1 VIEVSSSAHSSGA
14 RRVWLLTAAVGM
26 TALVVLRL
34 VSADGRVVV
43 SGPHVPWWLLA
54 VGFGFAEIFVMHL
67 RIARHA
73 HSFSLG
79 ELPLVVGL
87 ALATPVDIVIAQAV
101 GVAIVLAVYRRQSA
115 LRIAFN
121 IGQRS
126 LTAVLAVAVFA
137 GTTGAVHRGWVGIW
151 LGAFA
156 AMLLADLVAGVLIN
170 AAISLSE
177 GTWMLFDQVVGIGTA
192 LTIANTALGIVAVMV
207 VREQPAS
214 ILLVTLP
221 AATTFLAGK
230 AYADVQRKHD
240 EVLLLERSTRL
251 AQGSL
256 QLEEMLPPLL
266 EHLREMFRA
275 DIAELVLS
283 PAHDDEPHLSSRVGP
298 GDTRSMMIPASLDPW
313 QGVWARVGAEREGIV
328 LSRPIRNANL
338 GRFFGAQGIADAVVA
353 PIQSDD
359 ELFGTLMVANRLG
372 DFSTF
377 GAEDLKLLETVA
389 NHVAVAIRNTQL
401 VRRLEGTLARETEI
415 SRLKD
420 DFVATVSHEL
430 RTPLTSVKGYI
441 RTLLSPEIAVSEAD
455 RREFLQRADRA
466 ADRLRWL
473 IEDLLFTSR
482 VEGSRPG
489 VAGEVV
495 SVDRLV
501 DRIIEERAAT
511 LEEPG
516 RLVFVG
522 TVGRSTLRTDEEHVY
537 RILSN
542 LVDNALKYSSAI
554 VQVSA
559 REDDGGVRISV
570 EDRGRGIPPEEQG
583 KIFERFYQVD
593 QSSTRLVG
601 GAGMGLYICRKA
613 AERLGG
619 RVWLERSDTSGSL
632 FCLWVP
638 FNVPTAETGSGERGH
653 RLVVVG

>member
-1 VIEVSSSAHSSGA
+1 VTPPRHSSGA
-14 RRVWLLTAAVGM
+14 RRVWLLTVGLTL
-26 TALVVLRL
+26 TALATLPL
-34 VSADGRVVV
+34 VSHDRPAVVG
-43 SGPHVPWWLLA
+43 GPPLPWWLLA
-54 VGFGFAEIFVMHL
+54 IGFGLAEIFVMHL

-73 HSFSLG
+73 HSFSLS

-87 ALATPVDIVIAQAV
+87 ALAAPDEILLAQAV
-101 GVAIVLAVYRRQSA
+101 GVAIVLAVHRRQSL
-115 LRIAFN
+115 LRLAFN

-126 LTAVLAVAVFA
+126 LTAVLAIAVF
-137 GTTGAVHRGWVGIW
+137 GGVTAVVDRGWVGIW

-156 AMLLADLVAGVLIN
+156 AMLVADLVAAVLIN

-177 GTWMLFDQVVGIGTA
+177 GVWMLFDQVVGIGTA
-192 LTIANTALGIVAVMV
+192 LTVANTALGIVAVMV

-214 ILLVTLP
+214 IVLVALP

-230 AYADVQRKHD
+230 AYSDIQRKHD
-240 EVLLLERSTRL
+240 DVLLLERSTRL

-256 QLEEMLPPLL
+256 QLDEMLPPLL
-266 EHLREMFRA
+266 EHVREMFRS
-275 DIAELVLS
+275 DIVELVLS
-283 PAHDDEPHLSSRVGP
+283 PSREDEPHLSSRIGP
-298 GDTRSMMIPASLDPW
+298 GDARSVMVPTSPDPR
-313 QGVWARVGAEREGIV
+313 QGVWARIGAEREGIV
-328 LSRPIRNANL
+328 LSRPIRNPNL
-338 GRFFGAQGIADAVVA
+338 ARYFGEQGIVDAVVV

-372 DFSTF
+372 DFSSF
-377 GAEDLKLLETVA
+377 GPEDLKLLETVA

-441 RTLLSPEIAVSEAD
+441 RTLLTPEVEVSEVD
-455 RREFLQRADRA
+455 RTEFLQRADRA

-482 VEGSRPG
+482 IEGSRPA
-489 VAGEVV
+489 VIADTV
-495 SVDRLV
+495 SVDALV

-511 LEEPG
+511 LEDPG
-516 RLVFVG
+516 RLVVVG
-522 TVGRSTLRTDEEHVY
+522 TRGRSTVRTDEEHVY

-554 VQVSA
+554 VTVSA
-559 REDDGGVRISV
+559 RDDEGGVRISV

-583 KIFERFYQVD
+583 KIFDRFYQVD

-601 GAGMGLYICRKA
+601 GAGMGLYICQKA

-619 RVWLERSDTSGSL
+619 RVWLERSDPSGSVFSMWL
-632 FCLWVP
+632 P
-638 FNVPTAETGSGERGH
+638 FEPSAEKGTFAGNDA

>member
-1 VIEVSSSAHSSGA
+1 
-14 RRVWLLTAAVGM
+14 VWLLTAALIV
-26 TALVVLRL
+26 TALAALPI
-34 VSADGRVVV
+34 VSRYGREIP
-43 SGPHVPWWLLA
+43 GGRQIPWWALA
-54 VGFGFAEIFVMHL
+54 IGFGLAEIFVMHL

-73 HSFSLG
+73 HSFSLS
-79 ELPLVVGL
+79 ELPLVIGL
-87 ALATPVDIVIAQAV
+87 AMAAPAEIVMAQAV
-101 GVAIVLAVYRRQSA
+101 GVAIVLAVHRRQNV

-121 IGQRS
+121 IAQRS

-137 GTTGAVHRGWVGIW
+137 GVTGVLRDGWVGIW
-151 LGAFA
+151 LAALA
-156 AMLLADLVAGVLIN
+156 AMLFADLVAAVLIN

-207 VREQPAS
+207 IREQPAS
-214 ILLVTLP
+214 IVLVALP

-240 EVLLLERSTRL
+240 EVLLLERSTRI
-251 AQGSL
+251 AQRSL
-256 QLEEMLPPLL
+256 QLDEMLPPLL
-266 EHLREMFRA
+266 DHLREMFRA
-275 DIAELVLS
+275 EISELVLS
-283 PAHDDEPHLSSRVGP
+283 PATDDEPHLSSRVGP
-298 GDTRSMMIPASLDPW
+298 GDARSVLVPASLDPW

-328 LSRPIRNANL
+328 LSRPIRNSNL
-338 GRFFGAQGIADAVVA
+338 ARFFGAQGIVDAVVA
-353 PIQSDD
+353 PIQSNDQ
-359 ELFGTLMVANRLG
+359 LFGTLMVANRLG
-372 DFSTF
+372 EFSSF

-441 RTLLSPEIAVSEAD
+441 RTLLSPEIDVSEAD

-489 VAGEVV
+489 VAGDVV

-522 TVGRSTLRTDEEHVY
+522 TVGRSTVRTDEEHVY

-542 LVDNALKYSSAI
+542 LVDNALKYSAAI

-570 EDRGRGIPPEEQG
+570 EDRGRGIPADEQG
-583 KIFERFYQVD
+583 RIFERFYQVD

-619 RVWLERSDTSGSL
+619 RVWLERSDASGSV
-632 FCLWVP
+632 FCLWIP
-638 FNVPTAETGSGERGH
+638 FQAPTAQQEPGERGQ